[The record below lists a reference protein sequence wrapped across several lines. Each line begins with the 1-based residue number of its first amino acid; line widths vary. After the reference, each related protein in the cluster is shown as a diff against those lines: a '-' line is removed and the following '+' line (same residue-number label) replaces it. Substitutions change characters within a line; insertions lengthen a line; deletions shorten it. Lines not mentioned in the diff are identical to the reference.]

1 MRVSVK
7 VEILINKPTDIPY
20 LYLKN
25 SIFAVTNIIYKV
37 AGIYLPVAFLIGGF
51 VPPWGVCNVP
61 PASLYVLVNGKGET
75 VLFCPFIKLLSYG
88 Y

>member
-25 SIFAVTNIIYKV
+25 RLEIFSGCQASYMETKEKDAWVLNSVQHVGPDLGCVT
-37 AGIYLPVAFLIGGF
+37 
-51 VPPWGVCNVP
+51 
-61 PASLYVLVNGKGET
+61 
-75 VLFCPFIKLLSYG
+75 
-88 Y
+88 

>member
-25 SIFAVTNIIYKV
+25 SIFAVTNIYTTSG
-37 AGIYLPVAFLIGGF
+37 AG
-51 VPPWGVCNVP
+51 N
-61 PASLYVLVNGKGET
+61 PASEKLRA
-75 VLFCPFIKLLSYG
+75 FIYACSFPHRRFRTPVG
-88 Y
+88 SM